1 MLILHAAGVGLT
13 DSPAVI
19 SGRYNKYHS
28 LQLQNYY
35 AHFPPLLHTHIWAKH
50 NYAELVMSMIMGFE
64 ALLST
69 ILFIV
74 YVDTL
79 LSRLESSGFGCF
91 VGDEYFGSMCYA
103 DDVTL
108 LAPTFASLKSM
119 IKICEKFGKEFDLT
133 FNASKT
139 VCIYFPGKRRYRE
152 NPPTLYMN
160 DKALPWVK
168 SVKHIG
174 NIVTWDLRE
183 VEEISKKRC
192 DFIGRTNSL
201 LANFKSIQKEIISR
215 VFLSQCC
222 HMYGSQAWALDAC
235 HIKIFC
241 STWRKAIRK
250 LWGLP
255 NIARSALV
263 PHLVNA
269 SQ

>member
-1 MLILHAAGVGLT
+1 MCEGCFSQQFPSANGIRQGGV
-13 DSPAVI
+13 
-19 SGRYNKYHS
+19 
-28 LQLQNYY
+28 
-35 AHFPPLLHTHIWAKH
+35 LLP
-50 NYAELVMSMIMGFE
+50 
-64 ALLST
+64 
-69 ILFIV
+69 ILFII

-79 LSRLESSGFGCF
+79 LSSLESSGFGCF

-103 DDVTL
+103 DDITL

-119 IKICEKFGKEFDLT
+119 IKICESEKFGKEFDLT

-160 DKALPWVK
+160 DKALSRVK
-168 SVKHIG
+168 GTKHLGI
-174 NIVTWDLRE
+174 IVIWDLRE
-183 VEEISKKRC
+183 VEEITKKRC
-192 DFIGRTNSL
+192 DFIGRTNCL
-201 LANFKSIQKEIISR
+201 LANFKSIQNEILSR

-222 HMYGSQAWALDAC
+222 HMYGSQSWALDAC
-235 HIKIFC
+235 HIKNFC

-269 SQ
+269 PQ